1 MDPMKSGI
9 ITYSI
14 QPVVPDNLNLT
25 CTSILSL
32 ATSFFD
38 DIRDDIVIYDVGDVE
53 LMK

>member
-1 MDPMKSGI
+1 M
-9 ITYSI
+9 
-14 QPVVPDNLNLT
+14 VPDNLNLT

-38 DIRDDIVIYDVGDVE
+38 DVHIRDDVVIYDVGDVE